1 MKEKIAFLLS
11 EVARRV
17 WPQQWPDMTTQLM
30 QKAMQSASQCELCLI
45 LFRNLAEDAK
55 NFQEINDR
63 RRRDFIIGITNNQDK
78 IIQFMYHSYIEF
90 QLHPPIHPLH
100 PNDYLLM
107 QSFSKTI
114 FFNKKSYSLSIF
126 RLQVSENGQEAQITK
141 KLYEAALDAISSYL
155 ELLNIEY
162 KFFSFLFLIFF
173 FLFLPRLGF
182 NTNIIILF
190 FPER

>member
-1 MKEKIAFLLS
+1 
-11 EVARRV
+11 
-17 WPQQWPDMTTQLM
+17 
-30 QKAMQSASQCELCLI
+30 
-45 LFRNLAEDAK
+45 
-55 NFQEINDR
+55 
-63 RRRDFIIGITNNQDK
+63 
-78 IIQFMYHSYIEF
+78 
-90 QLHPPIHPLH
+90 
-100 PNDYLLM
+100 M